1 MTDKLSIFNGSLL
14 VAKER
19 FLVSLSEDREPRRL
33 LDYVWDNGGVKAC
46 LEEAQWHFAMR
57 TIQIDYDPG
66 IEPSFGYSRAFQK
79 PADWVLTSALCS
91 DEFFKVPLLRYF
103 DEAGYWYSDIDT
115 LYVRHVSNDANYGM
129 DLNAWPESFKEFV
142 HAHFASRIIGKLQ
155 GADSERIK
163 EVMGLRKRCLDI
175 AKNKCAMAGPVQFP
189 APGGWVTARHYG
201 VNRRDGGSRTE
212 F

>member
-1 MTDKLSIFNGSLL
+1 MSKLDLFNGALL

-19 FLVSLSEDREPRRL
+19 FLSSLTENVEARRL
-33 LDYVWDNGGVKAC
+33 LDYVYDNGGIKAC

-57 TIQIDYDPG
+57 AVQVDYETS
-66 IEPSFGYSRAFQK
+66 IEPSFGYARAFQK
-79 PADWVLTSALCS
+79 PDDWVLTSAVCS

-115 LYVRHVSNDANYGM
+115 IYVRHVSNDANYGM
-129 DLNAWPESFKEFV
+129 DLNAWPESFRDFV
-142 HAHFASRIIGKLQ
+142 HAHFASKIVGKLQ
-155 GADSERIK
+155 GADSERISETMK
-163 EVMGLRKRCLDI
+163 IREDCLER
-175 AKNKCAMAGPVQFP
+175 AKNKCAMVGPVKFP